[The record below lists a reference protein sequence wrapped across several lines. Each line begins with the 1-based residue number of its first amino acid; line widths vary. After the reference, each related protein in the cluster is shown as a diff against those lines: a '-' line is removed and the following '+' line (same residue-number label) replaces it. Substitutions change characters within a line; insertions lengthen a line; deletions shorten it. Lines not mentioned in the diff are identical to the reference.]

1 MKIQIEIDVKSL
13 KKDFFGRVREY
24 ARYRGCS
31 HNTIAD
37 RLSGKIKI
45 HFEDLNEMSEF
56 LGRDPRDY
64 IKVVYSPHS
73 KLKRVRDTG
82 GSEFD
87 EVPTFEKTDQGAD
100 SLSQS
105 RVEHI
110 SRKA

>member
-24 ARYRGCS
+24 ARYLGCS

-45 HFEDLNEMSEF
+45 HFEDLNEMSDF

-64 IKVVYSPHS
+64 IQISYGSRIYPIQVDCCEQGGA
-73 KLKRVRDTG
+73 RD
-82 GSEFD
+82 
-87 EVPTFEKTDQGAD
+87 V
-100 SLSQS
+100 
-105 RVEHI
+105 
-110 SRKA
+110 